1 MKFTYAYKTS
11 DGKRHEAAIEAV
23 SREEVFA
30 TLRARGIKAI
40 KVVAEDG
47 SRANGWRDTGRADT
61 PVRSRAW
68 QRAFLSVATV
78 AAALILIAALAFFAF
93 KYLAARRVGGYAPHQ
108 TAREDARPPDA
119 EAAALKEIVEKAD
132 AAKRRWAGRLDAL
145 RIDEIASPAGVMTN
159 ADVSAR
165 YRIAKDAQKALE
177 RAKAETR
184 AVFAAVATAFPPDS
198 AAAKDAQRLYGE
210 RMAELDAAEIS
221 LSNRKFALALLEANR
236 GKWTLSGA
244 GEAVFLDAR
253 LARMY
258 RYCLDGIGTA
268 ADTVRWQRDFSTA
281 D

>member
-47 SRANGWRDTGRADT
+47 SKANGEGNAGRTGVS
-61 PVRSRAW
+61 VRSWAW
-68 QRAFLSVATV
+68 QRTGMSVALV
-78 AAALILIAALAFFAF
+78 AAALVLIVVLAFLAL
-93 KYLAARRVGGYAPHQ
+93 KYQVARRAGDNAPHL
-108 TAREDARPPDA
+108 TMRGDTRPPDA

-132 AAKRRWAGRLDAL
+132 AARLCWTGRLDAL

-184 AVFAAVATAFPPDS
+184 AVFAAVATAFPLDS
-198 AAAKDAQRLYGE
+198 VAAKDAQRLYGE

-236 GKWTLSGA
+236 GKWTLSGT

-258 RYCLDGIGTA
+258 KYCLDGIGTV
-268 ADTVRWQRDFSTA
+268 ADTARWQRDFSTA

>member
-47 SRANGWRDTGRADT
+47 SKANGGRDSGGTDI

-68 QRAFLSVATV
+68 QRTFLSVAM

-93 KYLAARRVGGYAPHQ
+93 KYLAARRVGDNASHQ
-108 TAREDARPPDA
+108 AAREDTRPPDA

-132 AAKRRWAGRLDAL
+132 AAKRRWTGRLDAL

-268 ADTVRWQRDFSTA
+268 ADTARWQRDFSTA